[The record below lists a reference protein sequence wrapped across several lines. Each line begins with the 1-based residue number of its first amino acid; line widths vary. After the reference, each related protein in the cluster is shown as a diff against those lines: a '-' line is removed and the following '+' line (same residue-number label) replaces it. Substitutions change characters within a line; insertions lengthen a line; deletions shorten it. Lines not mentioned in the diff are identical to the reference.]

1 MLSYI
6 FERASVYDGSGRPPF
21 EADVAIFEDR
31 IALIGQLSERDA
43 RRRIACDGLALAPGF
58 IDIHSHSD
66 EHWLIENAASGKLFQ
81 GVTTEIGGNCGSSV
95 APLRGYARDQKEQV
109 LKHLHMQP
117 EWSSFAEFFREVE
130 RRGS

>member
-21 EADVAIFEDR
+21 VADFALFEDR
-31 IALIGQLSERDA
+31 VALIGQLSERDC

-66 EHWLIENAASGKLFQ
+66 EHWLIKEAAQGKILQ

-95 APLRGYARDQKEQV
+95 APLRGYARERK
-109 LKHLHMQP
+109 
-117 EWSSFAEFFREVE
+117 AREAKRVH
-130 RRGS
+130 